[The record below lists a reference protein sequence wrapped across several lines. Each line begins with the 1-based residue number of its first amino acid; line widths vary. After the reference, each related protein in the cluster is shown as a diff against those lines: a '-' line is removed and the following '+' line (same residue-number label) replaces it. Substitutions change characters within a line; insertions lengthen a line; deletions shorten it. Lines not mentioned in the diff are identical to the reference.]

1 MRSFGTTVAVAIAGL
16 LFFTQFALA
25 SEEEEGNALSSM
37 LENTSIDG
45 WVAASYNY
53 NFEGFDG
60 DQTDNQP
67 LSGYENTNSFQ
78 LDQAWIS
85 IDNAA
90 TEDSRG
96 GVHLDY
102 QWGTI
107 GGDLDGNLFS
117 AYVSYLAPVGDGVN
131 LDLGLLPTMIG
142 AEVPQT
148 NANFNITRGLVW
160 EIQPVTHLG
169 AVFSTDVMG
178 FGVALGILNDTN
190 STGSLSDNDNEKA
203 LTAQISYGADDW
215 SATGTIV
222 WGDEGGDDTG
232 YYDLLITCDGMENV
246 SAWFNYT
253 LVDVEDGAT
262 THGIALAARM
272 ALNDDMGVALRGE
285 VKIIDPD
292 AGSSDSS
299 YSITA
304 TGDYAL
310 TSHLQAKAEI
320 RIDIDADGF
329 KSSDGTAGGEDV
341 SALILAQLVYTF

>member
-60 DQTDNQP
+60 NQTGGQP

-96 GVHLDY
+96 GAHLDY

-160 EIQPVTHLG
+160 EIQPVTNVG
-169 AVFSTDVMG
+169 AVFSTDFMG
-178 FGVALGILNDTN
+178 FGVALGILNDTI
-190 STGSLSDNDNEKA
+190 SGAVADNNNEKA
-203 LTAQISYGADDW
+203 LTAQISKSGDDW

-222 WGDEGGDDTG
+222 WGDEGGVDTG
-232 YYDLLITCDGMENV
+232 FYDLVLTCDGMESV

-253 LVDVEDGAT
+253 LVDADDIGQI
-262 THGIALAARM
+262 HGIALAARM

-285 VKIIDPD
+285 VRILDLD
-292 AGSSDSS
+292 GFSSDSS

-329 KSSDGTAGGEDV
+329 KGSDGTPGDEDV